1 MRMLNSDDQA
11 VPIFTG
17 WQLNNR
23 KKQILDFDKTVV
35 TYLPPLPTK
44 ITDFQTIF
52 KYLTYLQG
60 LAITTNMPF
69 VKVAL
74 DMGATMNC
82 YQLIWNFQ
90 HYFSYVVIHL
100 GHFHF
105 LKENFLIIGI
115 TIQSSVFE
123 DLAFQAGICTSG
135 SIRSVQ
141 SGSHY
146 KSMDSSQYFF
156 KKL

>member
-1 MRMLNSDDQA
+1 MLNGDDQG
-11 VPIFTG
+11 VPLFSG